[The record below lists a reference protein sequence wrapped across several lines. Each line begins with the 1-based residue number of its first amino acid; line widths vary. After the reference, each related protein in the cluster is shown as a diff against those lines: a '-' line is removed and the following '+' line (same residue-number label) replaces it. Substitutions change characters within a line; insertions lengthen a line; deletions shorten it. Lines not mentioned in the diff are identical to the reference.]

1 MTMQMPKWKTFTME
15 SYEIPHIYREPSKAV
30 FTTKVD
36 KVNEADVQWMIR
48 PDGQYADPTRLN
60 EKIRV
65 YPKGV
70 DPVSKIKYGTNPY
83 KLEVIRIPEVA
94 AEQNIALS
102 RPRIHQ
108 NKSVNTNPGIRES
121 ASVVDI
127 TNKIDLYNIKKLTSK
142 EKVLTQVRP
151 TSTYRIDF
159 LDPEV
164 FRIDFKNKAIDP
176 NVDYYSV
183 SSGKMM
189 KILTDSNRDA
199 NDVKS
204 IADKIRLNN
213 VLAAH
218 SSYKTNENN
227 EQYTK
232 DKMKEDTLYTNNV
245 NAPYSMMK
253 ETNGDNDT
261 YVNDKISDKVRV
273 LNVQASHSMPTT
285 EVITPDLSLF
295 SKRDLQKVISKQVF
309 RKDDIGS
316 AMEFN
321 TQLNMKQVQNEKNSR
336 PTMTEYSTPIMNTDV
351 PVVHR
356 IEKED
361 TMGRNM
367 GAVPNMGVRQI
378 DQTMK
383 ENNKSN
389 ISFRMQM
396 YNRDF

>member
-30 FTTKVD
+30 FTQKIE

-48 PDGQYADPTRLN
+48 PDGQYSDPTRLN

-65 YPKGV
+65 YPTGV

-94 AEQNIALS
+94 LEQNVALS
-102 RPRIHQ
+102 RPRLHQ

-127 TNKIDLYNIKKLTSK
+127 NSKIDLYNIKKLTSK

-151 TSTYRIDF
+151 TSSYRIDF
-159 LDPEV
+159 MDPEV
-164 FRIDFKNKAIDP
+164 FRIDFRNKAIDP

-199 NDVKS
+199 NDVKT
-204 IADKIRLNN
+204 ITQKVQLNN
-213 VLAAH
+213 VLAPH
-218 SSYKTNENN
+218 SSHKTNENN
-227 EQYTK
+227 EQYIK
-232 DKMKEDTLYTNNV
+232 DKLKEDALYTNNV
-245 NAPYSMMK
+245 NAPFSMMK

-261 YVNDKISDKVRV
+261 FINDKISDKVRV

-285 EVITPDLSLF
+285 DVITPDLNLF
-295 SKRDLQKVISKQVF
+295 NKRDLQKVISKQIY
-309 RKDDIGS
+309 RKDDIGN

-336 PTMTEYSTPIMNTDV
+336 PTMKEYNTPIMNTDV
-351 PVVHR
+351 PVVQR

-361 TMGRNM
+361 MMGRNM
-367 GAVPNMGVRQI
+367 GAIPNISARQE
-378 DQTMK
+378 DPTMK
-383 ENNKSN
+383 QNNKSN

>member
-1 MTMQMPKWKTFTME
+1 ME

-30 FTTKVD
+30 FTQKIE

-48 PDGQYADPTRLN
+48 PDGQYSDPTRLN

-65 YPKGV
+65 YPTGV

-94 AEQNIALS
+94 LEQNVALS
-102 RPRIHQ
+102 RPRLHQ

-127 TNKIDLYNIKKLTSK
+127 NSKIDLYNIKKLTSK

-151 TSTYRIDF
+151 TSSYRIDF
-159 LDPEV
+159 MDPEV
-164 FRIDFKNKAIDP
+164 FRIDFRNKAIDP

-199 NDVKS
+199 NDVKT
-204 IADKIRLNN
+204 ITQKVQLNN
-213 VLAAH
+213 VLAPH
-218 SSYKTNENN
+218 SSHKTNENN
-227 EQYTK
+227 EQYIK
-232 DKMKEDTLYTNNV
+232 DKLKEDALYTNNV
-245 NAPYSMMK
+245 NAPFSMMK

-261 YVNDKISDKVRV
+261 FINDKISDKVRV

-285 EVITPDLSLF
+285 DVITPDLNLF
-295 SKRDLQKVISKQVF
+295 NKRDLQKVISKQIY
-309 RKDDIGS
+309 RKDDIGN

-336 PTMTEYSTPIMNTDV
+336 PTMKEYNTPIMNTDV
-351 PVVHR
+351 PVVQR

-361 TMGRNM
+361 MMGRNM
-367 GAVPNMGVRQI
+367 GAIPNISARQE
-378 DQTMK
+378 DPTMK
-383 ENNKSN
+383 QNNKSN

>member
-30 FTTKVD
+30 FTQKIE

-48 PDGQYADPTRLN
+48 PDGQYSDPTRLN

-65 YPKGV
+65 YPTGV

-94 AEQNIALS
+94 LEQNVALS
-102 RPRIHQ
+102 RPRLHQ

-127 TNKIDLYNIKKLTSK
+127 NSKIDLYNIKKLTSK

-151 TSTYRIDF
+151 TSSYRIDF
-159 LDPEV
+159 MDPEV
-164 FRIDFKNKAIDP
+164 FRIDFRNKAIDP

-199 NDVKS
+199 TDVKT
-204 IADKIRLNN
+204 ITQKVQLNN
-213 VLAAH
+213 VSAPH
-218 SSYKTNENN
+218 SSHKTNENN
-227 EQYTK
+227 EQYIK
-232 DKMKEDTLYTNNV
+232 DKLKEDALYTNNV
-245 NAPYSMMK
+245 NAPFSMMK

-261 YVNDKISDKVRV
+261 FINDKISDKVRV

-285 EVITPDLSLF
+285 DVITPDLNLF
-295 SKRDLQKVISKQVF
+295 NKRDLQKVISKQIY
-309 RKDDIGS
+309 RKDDIGN

-336 PTMTEYSTPIMNTDV
+336 PTMKEYNTPIMNTDV
-351 PVVHR
+351 PVVQR

-361 TMGRNM
+361 MMGRNM
-367 GAVPNMGVRQI
+367 GAIPNISARQE
-378 DQTMK
+378 DPTMK
-383 ENNKSN
+383 QNNKSN

>member
-351 PVVHR
+351 PMVHR

>member
-30 FTTKVD
+30 FTQKID

-48 PDGQYADPTRLN
+48 PDGQYSDPTRMN

-65 YPKGV
+65 YPTGV
-70 DPVSKIKYGTNPY
+70 DPVSKMKYGTNPY

-121 ASVVDI
+121 ASVIDI

-151 TSTYRIDF
+151 TSRYRIDF
-159 LDPEV
+159 LDPEI
-164 FRIDFKNKAIDP
+164 FRVDFKNKAIDP
-176 NVDYYSV
+176 NVDYYSI

-204 IADKIRLNN
+204 IADKIQLNN
-213 VLAAH
+213 VLAPQ
-218 SSYKTNENN
+218 SSHKTNENN
-227 EQYTK
+227 QQYTK
-232 DKMKEDTLYTNNV
+232 DKMKENTLYTNNV

-253 ETNGDNDT
+253 ETNGNNET

-321 TQLNMKQVQNEKNSR
+321 TQLNTKQVQNEKNSR

-356 IEKED
+356 VEKED
-361 TMGRNM
+361 MMGRNM
-367 GAVPNMGVRQI
+367 GGIPNMAARQSE
-378 DQTMK
+378 QTMK

>member
-1 MTMQMPKWKTFTME
+1 MQMPKWKTFTME

>member
-1 MTMQMPKWKTFTME
+1 
-15 SYEIPHIYREPSKAV
+15 
-30 FTTKVD
+30 
-36 KVNEADVQWMIR
+36 
-48 PDGQYADPTRLN
+48 
-60 EKIRV
+60 
-65 YPKGV
+65 
-70 DPVSKIKYGTNPY
+70 
-83 KLEVIRIPEVA
+83 
-94 AEQNIALS
+94 
-102 RPRIHQ
+102 
-108 NKSVNTNPGIRES
+108 
-121 ASVVDI
+121 
-127 TNKIDLYNIKKLTSK
+127 
-142 EKVLTQVRP
+142 
-151 TSTYRIDF
+151 
-159 LDPEV
+159 
-164 FRIDFKNKAIDP
+164 
-176 NVDYYSV
+176 
-183 SSGKMM
+183 M

-204 IADKIRLNN
+204 IADKIQLNN
-213 VLAAH
+213 VLAPQ
-218 SSYKTNENN
+218 SSHKTNENN
-227 EQYTK
+227 QQYTK
-232 DKMKEDTLYTNNV
+232 DKMKENTLYTNNV

-253 ETNGDNDT
+253 ETNGNNET

-321 TQLNMKQVQNEKNSR
+321 TQLNTKQVQNEKNSR

-356 IEKED
+356 VEKED
-361 TMGRNM
+361 MMGRNM
-367 GAVPNMGVRQI
+367 GGIPNMAARQSE
-378 DQTMK
+378 QTMK